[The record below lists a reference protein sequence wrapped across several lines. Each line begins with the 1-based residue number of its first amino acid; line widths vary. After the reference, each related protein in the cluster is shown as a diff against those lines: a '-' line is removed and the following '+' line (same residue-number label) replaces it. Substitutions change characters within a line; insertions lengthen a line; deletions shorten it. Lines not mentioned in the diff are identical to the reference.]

1 MAASLA
7 EVGTGWNFFR
17 FRLESL
23 EILSCLGCLLLANDV
38 GFDQSCWC
46 FRCRFQRRFIRVRVF
61 VVWRGS
67 SWFALPLSK
76 DVTDDGYLCLD
87 FVFVRVIYCLTLAF
101 LG

>member
-1 MAASLA
+1 
-7 EVGTGWNFFR
+7 
-17 FRLESL
+17 
-23 EILSCLGCLLLANDV
+23 
-38 GFDQSCWC
+38 
-46 FRCRFQRRFIRVRVF
+46 VRVF